1 MSGPTA
7 YAPSSNSISVFSSPS
22 SLEETQRAF
31 RAATDHMGA
40 SASARRRLDAIDE
53 LLKPPEE
60 VTRENWDGEG
70 EDAIPEAAFEEARD
84 FLRKFSL
91 LMPLPAVNL
100 EPDGY
105 LGLEWYK
112 DNRHVFVVSFN
123 GTGSLSYS
131 GLIGH
136 ESVYSLRYME
146 EEIPEEILSNIAR
159 VYL

>member
-1 MSGPTA
+1 
-7 YAPSSNSISVFSSPS
+7 
-22 SLEETQRAF
+22 
-31 RAATDHMGA
+31 
-40 SASARRRLDAIDE
+40 LDAIDE
-53 LLKPPEE
+53 LLKLQEQ

-84 FLRKFSL
+84 FLRKFSF

-105 LGLEWYK
+105 LGLEWYR

-123 GTGSLSYS
+123 GTGILSYS

-136 ESVYSLRYME
+136 ESVYSRRYME
-146 EEIPEEILSNIAR
+146 EEIPEEILSNISR